1 MRKIM
6 ILTVVLFGL
15 FAVLSAG
22 KDTGL
27 HKTWDTLLQ
36 TYVKNGH
43 VNYKGFARDVKQL
56 NAYLDTLDKTDI
68 SSFPREEKLAYWI
81 NAYNAYTVKLILNHY
96 PIKSI
101 RKISRPWKQR
111 ICKTAGKTLSLDHI
125 EHKIL
130 RKELKEP
137 RIHFA
142 IVCAS
147 IGCPDLQ
154 SFAFTGE
161 RVNEQLDHAAARFFA
176 SRKHFY
182 FETDGDKVKIY
193 ISKIFSWF
201 GDDFGDNKEL
211 KVNFILRY
219 LEKPDAEKIKKAGS
233 VRMKYLSYDWNLNED
248 RGAATL

>member
-1 MRKIM
+1 MRKIIM
-6 ILTVVLFGL
+6 MSAALLMV
-15 FAVLSAG
+15 FAVLTAG
-22 KDTGL
+22 GDSDL
-27 HKTWDTLLQ
+27 HKTWDTMLQ
-36 TYVKNGH
+36 KYVKNGQ

-56 NAYLDTLDKTDI
+56 DGYLEKLDKTDV
-68 SSFPREEKLAYWI
+68 STFSREEKLAFWI

-96 PIKSI
+96 PVKSI

-111 ICKTAGKTLSLDHI
+111 IWKAAGKTLSLDDM

-154 SFAFTGE
+154 GFAFTGDH
-161 RVNEQLDHAAARFFA
+161 VNKQLDRAATQFFA

-182 FETDGDKVKIY
+182 FETDEKKVKIF

-201 GDDFGDNKEL
+201 GEDFGDNKEQ
-211 KVNFILRY
+211 KVNFILRF
-219 LEKPDAEKIKKAGS
+219 LEKPDAEKIKKAAS
-233 VRMKYLSYDWNLNED
+233 IKIKYLGYDWNLNEG
-248 RGAATL
+248 RGK